1 MGNYLLIPSVEDI
14 CLEVNNMESDTPIR
28 RCRECFFERLPPDI
42 FPCSECTIREEQ
54 FVSKEEEPEN
64 IVKILSKNAQYKE
77 KLEEYQKIAKECGEE
92 VSMALFPEKI
102 LFAFDKAAF
111 NPDVPDSNS
120 DSKVNYKKWGKESSS
135 KCETCKHKK
144 VVSIDF
150 PCCKCF
156 TGEMWESDEEE
167 INSPSRYNKNGFEC
181 IEVMIAIFGKE
192 AVRQFCKLNAFKY
205 IWRESDKG
213 KVNDIKKAN
222 YYLKKYV
229 ELSSDS
235 SDKR

>member
-1 MGNYLLIPSVEDI
+1 MDNNYKDK
-14 CLEVNNMESDTPIR
+14 N
-28 RCRECFFERLPPDI
+28 
-42 FPCSECTIREEQ
+42 
-54 FVSKEEEPEN
+54 
-64 IVKILSKNAQYKE
+64 KILSCEDCKIFKSPFCYVCVEHNLFERKTDE
-77 KLEEYQKIAKECGEE
+77 K
-92 VSMALFPEKI
+92 P
-102 LFAFDKAAF
+102 AATV
-111 NPDVPDSNS
+111 NGATI
-120 DSKVNYKKWGKESSS
+120 NYKNWKKDSSS

-213 KVNDIKKAN
+213 KVNDIKKAK

-229 ELSSDS
+229 ELSSES
-235 SDKR
+235 SDKC

>member
-1 MGNYLLIPSVEDI
+1 MDDTYKIVCNNCEFNGSIEPCVNCYNNDKFLLNHKLGKTNEI
-14 CLEVNNMESDTPIR
+14 VNNAD
-28 RCRECFFERLPPDI
+28 
-42 FPCSECTIREEQ
+42 
-54 FVSKEEEPEN
+54 
-64 IVKILSKNAQYKE
+64 
-77 KLEEYQKIAKECGEE
+77 
-92 VSMALFPEKI
+92 
-102 LFAFDKAAF
+102 
-111 NPDVPDSNS
+111 
-120 DSKVNYKKWGKESSS
+120 
-135 KCETCKHKK
+135 
-144 VVSIDF
+144 
-150 PCCKCF
+150 
-156 TGEMWESDEEE
+156 E
-167 INSPSRYNKNGFEC
+167 INSPPRYNKNGFEC